1 MRNFKTEGIVIK
13 RRNFGEADR
22 ILTLLT
28 KRGGKI
34 QIKALGVRKI
44 TSRRSPHIELL
55 NHSLLTLY
63 KGRNLPILT
72 EAETLEEFSAI
83 KDNLIKIGFAYHI
96 CELIDGLCPENQE
109 NHSIFILLQST
120 LRDLSEK
127 DDIVT
132 IIHDFEI
139 TLLTNLGFY
148 PQNRPSKNLDTISF
162 IERILERKLKTKQF
176 LPRLS

>member
-1 MRNFKTEGIVIK
+1 MRNVKIEGIVIK

-28 KRGGKI
+28 RKGEKI

-44 TSRRSPHIELL
+44 NSRRSPHIELL

-63 KGRNLPILT
+63 NGRNSLILT
-72 EAETLEEFSAI
+72 EAQTLEEFSKI
-83 KDNLIKIGFAYHI
+83 KDNLIKVGFAYHI

-109 NHSIFILLQST
+109 NLSIFFLLKNT
-120 LRDLSEK
+120 LKDLSEK
-127 DDIVT
+127 EDIVT
-132 IIHDFEI
+132 IIHHFEI

-148 PQNRPSKNLDTISF
+148 PQNNLLKNLDTTSF
-162 IERILERKLKTKQF
+162 IERILERKLRTKQF